1 MRLFFVFEKGN
12 CMDAITCFKDLAIII
27 IAAKL
32 LGLGAKKL
40 KAPQVAGQIVAG
52 LLIGPSVL
60 GLVGESEFL
69 AIMAEIG
76 VVLLM
81 FSAGLETNL
90 KELIKTGPVALCIA
104 CAGVAVPLLGGFL
117 LYSCFYSFAR
127 PCSRSAMISSAFSRP
142 TLSRMRPAGIPEAA
156 SSSSV

>member
-1 MRLFFVFEKGN
+1 
-12 CMDAITCFKDLAIII
+12 MDTITCFKDLAIII

-32 LGLGAKKL
+32 FGLGAKKL

-69 AIMAEIG
+69 AGMAEIG

-104 CAGVAVPLLGGFL
+104 CAGVAVPLFGGFL
-117 LYSCFYSFAR
+117 L
-127 PCSRSAMISSAFSRP
+127 
-142 TLSRMRPAGIPEAA
+142 
-156 SSSSV
+156 